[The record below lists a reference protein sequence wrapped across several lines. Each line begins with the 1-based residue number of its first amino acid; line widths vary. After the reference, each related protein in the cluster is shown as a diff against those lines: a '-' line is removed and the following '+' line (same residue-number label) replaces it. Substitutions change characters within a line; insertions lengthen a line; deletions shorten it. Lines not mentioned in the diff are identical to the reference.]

1 VRGAI
6 EEGRPTAV
14 GPSVGSATHR
24 WEGKH
29 SLNAHREG
37 REGEDAGSNSRWRG
51 YRGGST
57 NRGRT
62 VGRERNASLGRRLLV
77 IDAIFD
83 RGHHRGTF
91 PTAGCPRRAT
101 PLLPESLF
109 GVLGGL
115 TSAPRRGLVVTRR
128 CREITRFCATEGGAR
143 SLRPARQAGHQL
155 GPLADEWWASSSSAG
170 RGTRAPY
177 NECITTNLV
186 SSKQWCPCQNGS
198 APH

>member
-1 VRGAI
+1 MATVRTSLRGWGEAS
-6 EEGRPTAV
+6 R
-14 GPSVGSATHR
+14 SAPIYTR
-24 WEGKH
+24 RGICF
-29 SLNAHREG
+29 AHRLIPQENIHLTRIAKAG
-37 REGEDAGSNSRWRG
+37 RGRTRAQIAGARG

-155 GPLADEWWASSSSAG
+155 GHLEHHLAVAVVGFFFKCGA
-170 RGTRAPY
+170 RHPRP
-177 NECITTNLV
+177 V
-186 SSKQWCPCQNGS
+186 Q
-198 APH
+198 